1 MTNIVDFET
10 RKPVDAKELADAE
23 DTFNKLHDEMRE
35 CGDQVFNWIESWC
48 KAGHDGQA
56 ALWMVLR
63 TAADVAYEMA
73 PNEDEAMHF
82 INDAVSRDDLEA
94 QQ

>member
-10 RKPVDAKELADAE
+10 RRPVDAQELADAE
-23 DTFNKLHDEMRE
+23 DTFTKLHDEMRE
-35 CGDQVFNWIESWC
+35 CEDQVFNWIEQWC
-48 KAGHDGQA
+48 KAGHNGQA

-73 PNEDEAMHF
+73 PNQEGAKLF
-82 INDAVSRDDLEA
+82 IDDAVLRDDLEA